1 MSAGTARD
9 RADGRGL
16 RVSARLAVRRLGA
29 LRFRS
34 YLRADLAFDGRPVA
48 LHGPNGA
55 GKTNLIEAIS
65 LLSPGR
71 GLRGAASEEL
81 ANTRAPGGWR
91 VTAEIE
97 GLDGAHEVATWGLG
111 GGRSVEIDAKP
122 APQAALGGVLRVL
135 WLTPAMDRLWMEA
148 ASERRRFLDRA
159 TLSLAPGHAEAA
171 SAYER
176 GLRDRGRLLREGS
189 RDRAWY
195 EALEAGMAE
204 AGAAL
209 IANRRATLARLAEA
223 PPAPGFPAAE
233 LTLAREGPETPSELA
248 AVWRDDRPRDFA
260 AGRTLIGPHRDDL
273 AATYADKGV
282 PARLAS
288 TGEQKAML
296 ISVTLANAFAVAGLV
311 GAAPVLLLDEV
322 AAHLDADRRA
332 ALYDALT
339 TLGTQ
344 AFLTGTGAELFD
356 TLGDRAALM
365 RVAAREDGSLIPT
378 D

>member
-1 MSAGTARD
+1 MT
-9 RADGRGL
+9 L
-16 RVSARLAVRRLGA
+16 RLAIRRLG
-29 LRFRS
+29 LRRFRS
-34 YLRADLAFDGRPVA
+34 HPRADLAFDGRPVA
-48 LHGPNGA
+48 LYGPNGA

-71 GLRGAASEEL
+71 GLRGASAEEL
-81 ANTRAPGGWR
+81 TRGGAAAEGATRERAPKGWR
-91 VTAEIE
+91 VTAEVE
-97 GLDGAHEVATWGLG
+97 GLGGAREIATWGVG
-111 GGRSVEIDAKP
+111 AGRSVEIDAKP
-122 APQAALGGVLRVL
+122 ASQAALGGVLRVL

-159 TLSLAPGHAEAA
+159 TLSLVPGHAEAV

-176 GLRDRGRLLREGS
+176 GLRDRGRLLRGGS

-204 AGAAL
+204 AGAAV
-209 IANRRATLARLAEA
+209 IANRRSALAGLAAA

-233 LTLAREGPETPSELA
+233 LTLARAGPETASDLKA
-248 AVWRDDRPRDFA
+248 AWRDDRARDFA
-260 AGRTLIGPHRDDL
+260 AGRTLVGPHRDDL
-273 AATYADKGV
+273 GAEYAEKGV

-296 ISVTLANAFAVAGLV
+296 ISLTLANAFAVTRAV

-332 ALYDALT
+332 ALYGALAA
-339 TLGTQ
+339 LGAQ
-344 AFLTGTGAELFD
+344 AFLTGTGPELFA
-356 TLGDRAALM
+356 TLGGRAALLG
-365 RVAAREDGSLIPT
+365 VIAREDGSLISTP
-378 D
+378 